1 MYISK
6 IFLDSFGKFDRGEV
20 DLNEGL
26 NCIYGKNEDG
36 KSTIK
41 SFLAYILSSLHQPY
55 SYNRIADSYKR
66 YEPFNS
72 DEFKG
77 HLLCGDI
84 LESGSKVRIY
94 QDFKEME
101 QPLVTDDLGE
111 VIDIGS
117 DKINVIG
124 FHELQGENS
133 KDLLLDI
140 LNRIEDLKNSN
151 LFGIHANDIFSKINA
166 IPDTYKDEVHFLDL
180 KQEVAEI
187 DDFLKEFDEKYANY
201 KGLSAKIYASQKEMA
216 DIERTINQLDNKI
229 EKANVLAIIKLQ
241 ESVKDINAE
250 IVKYQEQLSD
260 LEGYSEADISQAE
273 TTLAANKEMDSV
285 KITIKD
291 KKDELYETEKK
302 IRIMGMGRDF
312 KNIIKLTYE
321 DNISFLR
328 SICRELIEHSN
339 KIDNIR
345 NSIMDY
351 IELRDESR
359 GQSSGDIELDFDTAV
374 LAKDY
379 FKYVNM
385 NDWGN
390 SIKRELTDIESKSP
404 DVSTIKILEGKAKQM
419 RILSIIGIVVAVL
432 GVSLAV
438 LINML
443 FLIVA
448 VVGFGVAGFF
458 AYLFVITRDA
468 NEQQKAE
475 ISTYQL
481 EVKKYKQMII
491 DNDEKKNMLLHR
503 YSCNTEREFVA
514 YYNNYKDAHASNEEI
529 ESKIE
534 ILESDLRD
542 QEMAM
547 KLSVS
552 QIKRAEKDYGIEL
565 QEFLLEP
572 HVLLSTVEEYV
583 QQSKEYMRLYNNVHD
598 LKEEIASLEQKMDTM
613 PEVQVEETSDI
624 EQNSIAYQ
632 LASFELERLKKQ
644 KEELLSEM
652 SEEELEQRA
661 QLLNG
666 TEFFGAL
673 NLTKDEEADKTTN
686 RENKVR
692 ISQLLDDIA
701 RYKLELAKQEIF
713 LGKSAKLKR
722 RRKALMTQING
733 LSEVESMS
741 TKAVSYLRASSF
753 EVSSHITEKVEEKIG
768 HIIYNIT
775 KKYSKVRF
783 TDQLD
788 IEFYHEKLG
797 EWKPVSSL
805 SAGSID
811 QVYIALRLA
820 IVELTAGNN
829 NYPLVFDDSFV
840 QYDKKRLSRILTYLS
855 TLDRQVIILTCH
867 KRESRIMENLSID
880 YNCVQLS

>member
-84 LESGSKVRIY
+84 LESKDQVKIF
-94 QDFKEME
+94 QDFKQME
-101 QPLVTDDLGE
+101 QPLVTNDFGE

-187 DDFLKEFDEKYANY
+187 DDFLKDFDQKYADY
-201 KGLSAKIYASQKEMA
+201 KSVSAKIYKSKKEMA

-241 ESVKDINAE
+241 ESVKDINSEIEQYQKQLAE
-250 IVKYQEQLSD
+250 LEVYSD
-260 LEGYSEADISQAE
+260 ADISEAE

-321 DNISFLR
+321 DNISYLR
-328 SICRELIEHSN
+328 GICRELIEHSN

-351 IELRDESR
+351 IELRDDSR
-359 GQSSGDIELDFDTAV
+359 GQSNGEVELDFDTAV

-390 SIKRELTDIESKSP
+390 SIKRELSEIESKSP
-404 DVSTIKILEGKAKQM
+404 DASTIKILESKAKQM
-419 RILSIIGIVVAVL
+419 RTLSLVGVVVAVV

-443 FLIVA
+443 FLILA
-448 VVGFGVAGFF
+448 IVGFGVAGFF

-491 DNDEKKNMLLHR
+491 DNDEKKNLLLHR
-503 YSCNTEREFVA
+503 YSCNTEREFIA
-514 YYNNYKDAHASNEEI
+514 YYNTYKDAHASNEEI
-529 ESKIE
+529 ESKIT
-534 ILESDLRD
+534 ILEGDLRD

-552 QIKRAEKDYGIEL
+552 QIKDAEKDYGIEL
-565 QEFLLEP
+565 QEHLLEP

-598 LKEEIASLEQKMDTM
+598 LKEEIASLDLRVDTM
-613 PEVQVEETSDI
+613 PEVQVEETNDI

-632 LASFELERLKKQ
+632 LASFELERLLKQ

-652 SEEELEQRA
+652 TEQELDERA
-661 QLLNG
+661 QSLNG
-666 TEFFGAL
+666 AEFFGAL
-673 NLTKDEEADKTTN
+673 NLTKDDEADKTVS
-686 RENKVR
+686 RDNKVR
-692 ISQLLDDIA
+692 ISELLDEIA
-701 RYKLELAKQEIF
+701 KYKLDANKQETY
-713 LGKSAKLKR
+713 LGKASKLKR

-733 LSEVESMS
+733 LSEVEALS
-741 TKAVSYLRASSF
+741 TRAVSYLRSSSV
-753 EVSSHITEKVEEKIG
+753 EVSSHITEKVEDKIG
-768 HIIYNIT
+768 NIIFDIT

-788 IEFYHEKLG
+788 IEFYHDKLG
-797 EWKPVSSL
+797 EWKPVNSL

-820 IVELTAGNN
+820 IVELAAGNN

-840 QYDKKRLSRILTYLS
+840 QYDKKRLTRILKYLS

-880 YNCVQLS
+880 YNCIQLS